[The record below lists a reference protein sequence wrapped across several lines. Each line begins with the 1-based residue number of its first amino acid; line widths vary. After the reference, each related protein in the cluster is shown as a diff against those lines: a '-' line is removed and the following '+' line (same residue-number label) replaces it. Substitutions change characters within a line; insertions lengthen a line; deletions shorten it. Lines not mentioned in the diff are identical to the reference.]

1 MCFFSVLSRWK
12 QLLIVENNIIFRLRD
27 KTHKKEE
34 EEEEEIL
41 NKTSLTAFDENFF
54 GEILLH
60 DKTNKK
66 PNSST

>member
-27 KTHKKEE
+27 ETHKK

-66 PNSST
+66 SNSST